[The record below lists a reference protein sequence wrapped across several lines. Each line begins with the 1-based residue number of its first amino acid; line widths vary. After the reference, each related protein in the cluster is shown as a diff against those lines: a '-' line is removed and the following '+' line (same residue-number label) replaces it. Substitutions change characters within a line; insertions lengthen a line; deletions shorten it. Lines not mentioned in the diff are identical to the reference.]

1 MRLGRALRPKE
12 PLHMAVATAAGALIV
27 LSFFVASWLRP
38 WSPKH
43 GLGLFFGIAAALAF
57 VLEMAYPLRRPQ
69 ARLFG
74 TAKAWLQIH
83 VYVGAVAFVG
93 VLAHAGFRWPGGAM
107 GWGLLLLSAWV
118 CGSGL
123 VGVFLQK
130 WLPAALAEGLRVEAL
145 YERIPS
151 LVEGLTKEA
160 DALMADTSEALE
172 RFYAD
177 DVRPRL
183 CTLTPSWTYLLD
195 VRADRDRALGPFE
208 RMARFVEP
216 EEQARVTD
224 LMSLFTEKLE
234 LDAHYAV
241 QGVLRRWTLLH
252 VPPAGVLM
260 ALLVVH
266 VITWVRY

>member
-12 PLHMAVATAAGALIV
+12 PLHFAVASAAGLLIV
-27 LSFFVASWLRP
+27 FTFLVASWLRP
-38 WSPKH
+38 WSPKR

-57 VLEMAYPLRRPQ
+57 LLEMAYPLRRPK
-69 ARLFG
+69 ARFFR

-83 VYVGAVAFVG
+83 VYVGAVAFLA

-123 VGVFLQK
+123 LGVFLQK

-183 CTLTPSWTYLLD
+183 SKLSPSWTYLLD
-195 VRADRDRALGPFE
+195 VRADRERALGPFE

-216 EEQARVTD
+216 EELPRVAD

-241 QGVLRRWTLLH
+241 QGLLRRWLLVH
-252 VPPAGVLM
+252 VPPAGLLL
-260 ALLVVH
+260 ALLAIH
-266 VITWVRY
+266 VYTWVRY